1 MRDDL
6 KARYDVAVIGAGPAG
21 LAAASVTARAG
32 LSTVILDEN
41 PGPGGQVYRA
51 ITSTPLRGSKVLGV
65 DYWRGLELLRELD
78 GSGAQL
84 ANRTTVWSVSRELEI
99 GVSRDGH
106 ARLLSAR
113 RIIVATGA
121 LERPFP
127 VPGWTLPGVMTVGA
141 AQTLLKASGLI
152 PQGPVVLAGSGP
164 LLWLYAAQLL
174 AAGGSIDAIV
184 ETTPWRNLLRALP
197 HLPAFLLSS
206 YFSKGLALLSRVGRK
221 VRMVRGASN
230 LAAMGDGKVQE
241 LRLVSGGREMRF
253 PVEHLLLHQGVVPNV
268 NLSMSIG
275 IEHNW
280 DPVQLCF
287 RPMVDEFGATSVT
300 GISLAGD
307 GAGIAGAWAAEAHGR
322 LAGLGV
328 VNDLAASG
336 DVEAPSEQNLRQSQ
350 RRLAIGRGFLDRL
363 YQPARHFRLPE
374 DDAVTICRCEEV
386 TAGQVRQAVRIGCEG
401 PNQVKS
407 FLRCGMGPC
416 QGRLCGLTVTE
427 LIAAERS
434 LAPQAVGYYRV
445 RPPVKPITLAELAS
459 LPQTDAAVAAV
470 VRQ

>member
-1 MRDDL
+1 
-6 KARYDVAVIGAGPAG
+6 VA
-21 LAAASVTARAG
+21 ARAG
-32 LSTVILDEN
+32 LNTVVLDEN

-51 ITSTPLRGSKVLGV
+51 LTSTPFRDSKVLGV
-65 DYWRGLELLRELD
+65 DYWRGLELLREFE

-84 ANRTTVWSVSRELEI
+84 ASATTVWSVSRALEI

-106 ARLLSAR
+106 AHMLSAR

-127 VPGWTLPGVMTVGA
+127 IPGWTLPGVMTVGA

-174 AAGGSIDAIV
+174 AAGGGIDAIV
-184 ETTPWRNLLRALP
+184 ETTPWRNGLRALP
-197 HLPAFLLSS
+197 YLPAFLLSS
-206 YFSKGLALLSRVGRK
+206 YFSKGLALLVRVRRR
-221 VRMVRGASN
+221 VRIVRGARK
-230 LAAMGDGKVQE
+230 LAAVGDAKVRE
-241 LRLVSGGREMRF
+241 LRLVSASRELRL
-253 PVEHLLLHQGVVPNV
+253 PLEHLLLHQGVVPNV

-275 IEHNW
+275 IEHHW
-280 DPVQLCF
+280 DPVQLCW
-287 RPMVDEFGATSVT
+287 RPKVDEFGATSVC

-307 GAGIAGAWAAEAHGR
+307 GAGIAGAWAAEEHGR
-322 LAGLGV
+322 LAALKV
-328 VNDLAASG
+328 VNDLASG
-336 DVEAPSEQNLRQSQ
+336 GSVEAPNEQHLRQSR
-350 RRLAIGRGFLDRL
+350 RRLTIGRGFLDRL
-363 YQPARHFRLPE
+363 YQPARQFRLPE
-374 DDAVTICRCEEV
+374 DDAVIICRCEEV
-386 TAGQVRQAVRIGCEG
+386 TAGQIRQAVRVGCEG

-427 LIAAERS
+427 LIAAERRVT
-434 LAPQAVGYYRV
+434 AQAVGYYRL

-459 LPQTDAAVAAV
+459 LPQTDTATAAV